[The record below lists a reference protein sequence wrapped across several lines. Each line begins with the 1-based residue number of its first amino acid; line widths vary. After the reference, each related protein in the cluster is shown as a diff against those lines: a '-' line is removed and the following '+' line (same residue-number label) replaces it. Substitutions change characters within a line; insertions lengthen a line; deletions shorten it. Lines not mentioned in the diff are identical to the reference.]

1 MRALTMLGVL
11 ALAGCNLIF
20 GLEDASDRPGGASE
34 AGSAAGAEGPG
45 GAGGGTGG
53 GVCPPEEPAGS
64 GSELMPNG
72 SFEMGNSQWINSG
85 LGSFTI
91 VDEETACGCSAARL
105 VSSTSYAELRGIVP
119 DWDAGLVSGRARAR
133 ASDLVD
139 LELLLRVDN
148 VTVEPPAGFANDDDD
163 GVRDG
168 WRTAESSWTMPAG
181 SDAFF
186 VIVVTGS
193 DPPTEIDVVADCISL
208 TQP

>member
-72 SFEMGNSQWINSG
+72 SFEMGSSQWINSG

-105 VSSTSYAELRGIVP
+105 VSSEATRSCA
-119 DWDAGLVSGRARAR
+119 
-133 ASDLVD
+133 ASS
-139 LELLLRVDN
+139 
-148 VTVEPPAGFANDDDD
+148 P
-163 GVRDG
+163 
-168 WRTAESSWTMPAG
+168 
-181 SDAFF
+181 
-186 VIVVTGS
+186 TGTLAS
-193 DPPTEIDVVADCISL
+193 
-208 TQP
+208 